1 MCENARPPMKSHRFA
16 LALVACLALGAGTA
30 RADTNTS
37 AQALFEEGRRL
48 MAAGQYGEACPKFAE
63 SQRIDPGAGT
73 LLNLALCYEKNEQLA
88 SAWATYNEAAADAD
102 RSGRPEWVKRG
113 KEMAAAL
120 APTLSTLT
128 VVVAK
133 SSRIDGLE
141 VTRDGQPISAAEWG
155 VKVPIDG
162 GEHTIEAHAPG
173 HETWTT
179 HVSAPP
185 KSGALTVNVPALV
198 VRTVVAPP
206 PAPPTPHDSTKPQ
219 KGGTQRTLGVVLGA
233 AGVIGL
239 GLGGGFALNAMS
251 KHNAAKKDCSAD
263 ETRCG
268 PQGLANYDSANKSA
282 DVATIAF
289 IAGGA
294 LLVGGV
300 VLYLT
305 APRGTVT
312 TSALLRSPGWTF

>member
-1 MCENARPPMKSHRFA
+1 MKSRWVAVAFSA
-16 LALVACLALGAGTA
+16 SLMTLAMPA

-48 MAAGQYGEACPKFAE
+48 MAAGQYAEACPKFAE
-63 SQRIDPGAGT
+63 SQRLDPGAGT

-113 KEMAAAL
+113 KDKAATL
-120 APTLSTLT
+120 APSLTTLSVT
-128 VVVAK
+128 VPKNA
-133 SSRIDGLE
+133 RIDGLE

-162 GEHTIEAHAPG
+162 GDHVVEAHAPG
-173 HETWTT
+173 HDAWST
-179 HVSAPP
+179 HVNAPA
-185 KSGALTVNVPALV
+185 KSGALTVSVPVLAKS
-198 VRTVVAPP
+198 TVA
-206 PAPPTPHDSTKPQ
+206 TKPDITTPKPHERDHSGGPEKPAQ
-219 KGGTQRTLGVVLGA
+219 KGSTQRTIGVVLGA

-263 ETRCG
+263 EARCG
-268 PQGLANYDSANKSA
+268 PQGLADYSDANKSA

-294 LLVGGV
+294 LLVGGI

-305 APRGTVT
+305 SPRGAVST
-312 TSALLRSPGWTF
+312 TALLRPGWTF